1 MACPVHG
8 RSAVRHIVF
17 GVPGDDPAD
26 TSSAVSRQMTA
37 LATATAAAMIAQ
49 QVAGKAIRDAL
60 FLSTFYVKSLPAMMA
75 GGAIASLVA
84 VITIS
89 RILARRSPTDVLPIL
104 FGANALAIGA
114 AFFAF
119 FTEPRVSALIVYLAM
134 AVLGP
139 VILSTFWSVINER
152 FDPHSAKRAV
162 ARITAGA
169 TLGGVIGGLATWA
182 LSRQLTLA
190 SAIAFLALLNAAC
203 VGGALLLRRSAAPS
217 SADEKASAEE
227 AASPASPAPSS
238 PFAMLREM
246 PFLRALAALMALG
259 SASSTL
265 LDYTF
270 SAKATHLLG
279 TGPSLLAFFSLFG
292 IAVSV
297 MSFLV
302 QIAIGKLVIERLGL
316 MANVLMLQILVVGG
330 CALAL
335 LAPGMSSVTLLRG
348 AEMIHRNSLF
358 KSAYE
363 LFYTPIPDARRRVT
377 KAIIDVGFDR
387 IGTVLGSGVA
397 LLVLWRSSR
406 EEVRLL
412 WVVALIAL
420 ACIPLAKLLHAGYV
434 ATLAQDLREAA
445 PRISAECPKPE
456 ETERESLIER
466 IELVRHPE
474 DQVGGK
480 TRLLRERAEELAA
493 RASALL
499 QGDPERAR
507 QALSDWE
514 PHHAVLVPLAA
525 FHLADPA
532 LRACAHAAI
541 RKVAPEA
548 IGALTDILLDT
559 KVPFTVR
566 RRIAPLLATCR
577 TQRAADGLIAALSD
591 ERLEVRYVA
600 GRALLT
606 LTDAP
611 DHGIVIGKDVV
622 NRVVNEE
629 LARVEEENG
638 DAKEENED
646 DERQASLLDAIE
658 RVRVGRRLE
667 HVFNILAL
675 SMDREPLR
683 LAFRAIH
690 HPDERHRG
698 TALEYIQTVLPADVR
713 EPLWAM
719 IAPGHELLP
728 APREAA
734 EVLSELARLLDEPRA
749 AVRVS

>member
-1 MACPVHG
+1 
-8 RSAVRHIVF
+8 VRHLVF
-17 GVPGDDPAD
+17 GVSGDDPTD
-26 TSSAVSRQMTA
+26 DHGVWRQMTA
-37 LATATAAAMIAQ
+37 LATATASAMIAQ

-84 VITIS
+84 VITLS
-89 RILARRSPTDVLPIL
+89 RILARRSPTDVLPVL
-104 FGANALAIGA
+104 FGLNAIAIGT
-114 AFFAF
+114 AFVVFP
-119 FTEPRVSALIVYLAM
+119 THPRVSALVVYLAM

-139 VILSTFWSVINER
+139 VILSTFWSLINER
-152 FDPHSAKRAV
+152 FDPHRAKRAV

-190 SAIAFLALLNAAC
+190 SAIGFLALLQAAC
-203 VGGALLLRRSAAPS
+203 VGGALALRRMAMNRAKEDESVSEEAPS
-217 SADEKASAEE
+217 SSV
-227 AASPASPAPSS
+227 PAPRS
-238 PFAMLREM
+238 PFAVLRDV
-246 PFLRALAALMALG
+246 PFLRSLAVLMALG

-270 SAKATHLLG
+270 GAKATQLLG
-279 TGPSLLAFFSLFG
+279 NGQSLLAFFSLFG

-297 MSFLV
+297 LSFIL
-302 QIAIGKLVIERLGL
+302 QITVGKIAIERLGL
-316 MANVLMLQILVVGG
+316 MANVIALQILVVGG

-335 LAPGMSSVTLLRG
+335 LVPGMGTVTLLRG
-348 AEMIHRNSLF
+348 TEMVHRNSLF

-363 LFYTPIPDARRRVT
+363 LFYTPVPDARRRVT

-387 IGTVLGSGVA
+387 IGTVLGSAVT
-397 LLVLWRSSR
+397 LLVLWRSDR

-445 PRISAECPKPE
+445 PRIADACPVPHEPE
-456 ETERESLIER
+456 NEMLIER
-466 IELVRHPE
+466 IEAVRHPE
-474 DQVGGK
+474 D
-480 TRLLRERAEELAA
+480 RESGFMRTMRDRADELAA
-493 RASALL
+493 RANALL
-499 QGDPERAR
+499 LGGPEDVRDAF
-507 QALSDWE
+507 AAWE
-514 PHHAVLVPLAA
+514 PHHAVLVPLAVP
-525 FHLADPA
+525 HLADPA
-532 LRACAHAAI
+532 LRGCAHNAI
-541 RKVAPEA
+541 RGVACEA
-548 IGALTDILLDT
+548 TGALTDIFLDT
-559 KVPFTVR
+559 KVPFAIR
-566 RRIAPLLATCR
+566 RRVGPLLASCG
-577 TQRAADGLIAALSD
+577 TQRAADGLIAALDD

-606 LTDAP
+606 MTEGR
-611 DHGIVIGKDVV
+611 DHGIVIAPEIVL
-622 NRVVNEE
+622 RVVADE

-638 DAKEENED
+638 IIEGRDED
-646 DERQASLLDAIE
+646 DERQSSLFDAIA
-658 RVRVGRRLE
+658 RVRISRRLE

-690 HPDERHRG
+690 HPNERHRG
-698 TALEYIQTVLPADVR
+698 TALEYIQTVLPPEVR
-713 EPLWAM
+713 APLWPM
-719 IAPGHELLP
+719 IAPGKELLP

-734 EVLSELARLLDEPRA
+734 EVITELARLLDEPRRA
-749 AVRVS
+749 N